1 MTIGTLSERLQD
13 RSACIAVVGLGR
25 VGLPLAIAFARAGLR
40 VMGLETESGRR
51 DAVEAGKMP
60 FHEPASEP
68 GLAQSVNSGKL
79 TVHEDPVEVLP
90 HADVII
96 LSVGTPLSSD
106 LRPDYD
112 QLQAA
117 LAQLAPHLKAGQLLI
132 LRSTLSP
139 GTLEKV
145 VVPYLRQQTPVVA
158 EELLLAA
165 CPERIAE
172 GRATEELPTLPEII
186 GGIDHRSSE
195 AAAAL
200 FRVLNPNKRIHFTDP
215 ISAELAKLFTNVYR
229 YVNFALANEFAI
241 LGEHYQVDVHRI
253 IEMVNADYPRANV
266 PSPGPAGG
274 PCLSKDGYFLVEDL
288 SLPDFVLLA
297 WKLNESVP
305 AHVVRR
311 LARQLDSHGI
321 PLSGTPVAVLG
332 QAFKRDSDDLRQ
344 SPAVRVSEI
353 LNREGAI
360 VRTHDPFL
368 GGQTLEEA
376 LRGAGAFVLATNH
389 SFYETLKPQDIAEL
403 MAQPR
408 IGFDCWGVLDHQA
421 FEAAGIPVATFGIG
435 QEP

>member
-1 MTIGTLSERLQD
+1 VTVAERLQD
-13 RSACIAVVGLGR
+13 RSARVAIVGLGR
-25 VGLPLAIAFARAGLR
+25 VGLPLAIALARAGLR
-40 VMGLETESGRR
+40 VLGLETEPGRR
-51 DAVEAGKMP
+51 KAIELGKMP

-68 GLAQSVNSGKL
+68 GLAESVKSGTL
-79 TVHEDPVEVLP
+79 TAHEDPKEVVP
-90 HADVII
+90 NVDVII
-96 LSVGTPLSSD
+96 LSVGTPLSSEF
-106 LRPDYD
+106 RPDYG
-112 QLQAA
+112 QLHGA
-117 LAQLAPHLKAGQLLI
+117 LAQLAPHLKAGQLLV

-145 VVPYLRQQTPVVA
+145 VAPYLHEHVPDVA
-158 EELLLAA
+158 DELLLAA

-172 GRATEELPTLPEII
+172 GRATEELLTLPEIV

-253 IEMVNADYPRANV
+253 IEMVNADYPRAQV

-332 QAFKRDSDDLRQ
+332 QTFKRDSDDLRQ
-344 SPAVRVSEI
+344 SPAVRVTEI
-353 LNREGAI
+353 LNREGAL
-360 VRTHDPFL
+360 VKSHDPFL
-368 GGQTLEEA
+368 AGPTLQEA
-376 LRGAGAFVLATNH
+376 LQGARAFVLATNH

-403 MAQPR
+403 MVEPR
-408 IGFDCWGVLDHQA
+408 IGVDCWGVLDHQA
-421 FEAAGIPVATFGIG
+421 FGAAGVSVATFGIG